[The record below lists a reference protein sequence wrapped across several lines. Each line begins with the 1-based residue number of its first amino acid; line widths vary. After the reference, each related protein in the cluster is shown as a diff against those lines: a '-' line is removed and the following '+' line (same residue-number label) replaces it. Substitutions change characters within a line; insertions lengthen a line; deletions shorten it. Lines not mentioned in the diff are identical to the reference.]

1 MKKTRLAAI
10 AAAALVA
17 APVAAANWAVMAPNQ
32 PAAVAG
38 STMTVTP
45 RTPWNR
51 ATHKIGPKA
60 EAWTQDGFTLN
71 ELDFMAGIGP
81 GEALVKERNK
91 KDKPLPKFSATMTPP
106 DIVQMFEATDRILLN
121 TSLFEID
128 KVEPAKLGSRD
139 GFRFE
144 YHYVVQ
150 DDEVRRKG
158 EARAAVVGG
167 KLYMINYS
175 APAIHYYDT
184 GIDEVRAIMDGARL

>member
-1 MKKTRLAAI
+1 MKKTRFAALAAV
-10 AAAALVA
+10 ALVA
-17 APVAAANWAVMAPNQ
+17 APVAAANWAVIGPSQ
-32 PAAVAG
+32 SVTVAG

-45 RTPWNR
+45 RTAWNK

-71 ELDFMAGIGP
+71 ELDFMAGIAP

-91 KDKPLPKFSATMTPP
+91 KDKPLPRFSASMTPP

-121 TSLFEID
+121 TSLFEVD

-167 KLYMINYS
+167 KLYMIKYS

>member
-1 MKKTRLAAI
+1 MKKTRLAAL
-10 AAAALVA
+10 AAVALAA
-17 APVAAANWAVMAPNQ
+17 APVAAANWAVIGPSQ
-32 PAAVAG
+32 SVTVAG

-45 RTPWNR
+45 RTAWNK

-71 ELDFMAGIGP
+71 ELDFMAGIAP

-128 KVEPAKLGSRD
+128 KVEPARLGSRD

-158 EARAAVVGG
+158 EGRAAVVGG
-167 KLYMINYS
+167 KLYLINYN
-175 APAIHYYDT
+175 APAIHYYDA
-184 GIDEVRAIMDGARL
+184 GIDEVRAMMDGARI

>member
-1 MKKTRLAAI
+1 MKKTRLAAL
-10 AAAALVA
+10 AAVALAA
-17 APVAAANWAVMAPNQ
+17 APVAAANWAVIGPSQ
-32 PAAVAG
+32 TVTVAG

-45 RTPWNR
+45 RTAWNK

-71 ELDFMAGIGP
+71 ELDFMAGIAP

-128 KVEPAKLGSRD
+128 KVEPARLGSRD

-184 GIDEVRAIMDGARL
+184 GIDEVRSIMDGARI

>member
-1 MKKTRLAAI
+1 MKKTRLAAL
-10 AAAALVA
+10 AAVALAA
-17 APVAAANWAVMAPNQ
+17 APVTAANWAVVGPSQ
-32 PAAVAG
+32 SVAVAG
-38 STMTVTP
+38 SSLTVTP
-45 RTPWNR
+45 RTPWNK

-71 ELDFMAGIGP
+71 ELDFIGGVGP

-91 KDKPLPKFSATMTPP
+91 KDKPLPKFSASMTPP

-128 KVEPAKLGSRD
+128 KVEPAKLGGRD

-167 KLYMINYS
+167 KLYLINYN
-175 APAIHYYDT
+175 APAIHYYDA
-184 GIDEVRAIMDGARL
+184 GIDEVRAMMDGARI